1 MKARCPFCDRKYDL
15 GKTPLGGKV
24 KCFSCNNSFI
34 LPTSMSI
41 LKKDDHPTEDISKP
55 LAAASARAPLLKPEP
70 PKNSHSLGK
79 MIAGYFTVGSLA
91 LPLLLAVA
99 AVVCTFYK
107 MPFQI
112 GIILV
117 LAAGVI
123 ILIPILMNLREIN
136 RKLKR

>member
-1 MKARCPFCDRKYDL
+1 MRTRCPFCDRKYDL

-24 KCFSCNNSFI
+24 KCFGCNNSFI

-41 LKKDDHPTEDISKP
+41 LNKDEHPTEDLSTSRT
-55 LAAASARAPLLKPEP
+55 ATSDRAPLLKPEP
-70 PKNSHSLGK
+70 PKNSPSLGK
-79 MIAGYFTVGSLA
+79 IIAGYFTVGSLA
-91 LPLLLAVA
+91 LPFLLAIA
-99 AVVCTFYK
+99 AVVCICYK

-112 GIILV
+112 ALILV

-136 RKLKR
+136 RKLKK

>member
-1 MKARCPFCDRKYDL
+1 MKTRCPFCDRKYDL

-24 KCFSCNNSFI
+24 KCFGCNNSFI

-41 LKKDDHPTEDISKP
+41 LKKDDHPTEDMSKSRAAA
-55 LAAASARAPLLKPEP
+55 LAAKTQAAP
-70 PKNSHSLGK
+70 PKESPSLGK
-79 MIAGYFTVGSLA
+79 IIAGYFSLGSLI
-91 LPLLLAVA
+91 LPFLLAVT

-112 GIILV
+112 GIVLV

-123 ILIPILMNLREIN
+123 IFIPIVMNLREIN